1 MFEFLKKLVTKKPKP
16 KKIVAKPAPKP
27 KPNKVLESDLINI
40 TDPSSEDGAIQKK

>member
-27 KPNKVLESDLINI
+27 KPRQMKKYAK
-40 TDPSSEDGAIQKK
+40 PAPRQKTRQK